1 MKQAK
6 LKPLA
11 ASILS
16 LSLLTVMAGAAV
28 APALEVIRAHFSD
41 ASRTSVQLIVSMPA
55 VFIVITNLCFN
66 RLAEKFG
73 SKTLVMTGLVLYTA
87 GGCCAG
93 LFDSIG
99 LVLLMRAL
107 VGVGVGMIMPLSTGL
122 LTYYFPPEKRE
133 GLLGLASA
141 ANQLGGVIATLL
153 AGLLAGISWRLSFM
167 VYLMG
172 LISIVLCLIF
182 LPNDRI
188 GGTAQ
193 PDEAP
198 RGGVFRRNLTHIA
211 AMFLLMSAFFVY
223 PANFA
228 IVTAAEGDI
237 PMQLCAPVMAG
248 LDLVAFLGGLLFVWV
263 KRVSGRFA
271 ALVAPL
277 MFLAGYCLLA
287 FVGGTAGTLAGSA
300 LIGFANGVGIPY
312 IISTASA
319 NEGRRAATAV
329 MPLLSASMYLAQFV
343 SPFLLSAVA
352 AFAGGAAR
360 LPYYLAVTLSALL
373 CLISLP
379 HCHGGDALARR
390 EGRFALR

>member
-73 SKTLVMTGLVLYTA
+73 SKTLIMTGLVLYTA

-188 GGTAQ
+188 GGAAQ
-193 PDEAP
+193 PDDAP
-198 RGGVFRRNLTHIA
+198 HGGVFRRNLTHIA

-248 LDLVAFLGGLLFVWV
+248 LDLIAFLGGLLFVWV

-277 MFLAGYCLLA
+277 MFLVGYCLLA

-312 IISTASA
+312 IISAASA
-319 NEGRRAATAV
+319 NEGRRAATTV

-360 LPYYLAVTLSALL
+360 LPYYLAAALSALL

-379 HCHGGDALARR
+379 NCR
-390 EGRFALR
+390 

>member
-1 MKQAK
+1 MKQTK

-188 GGTAQ
+188 GGAAQ

-237 PMQLCAPVMAG
+237 PLQLCAPVMAG
-248 LDLVAFLGGLLFVWV
+248 LDLIAFLDGLLFVWV

-319 NEGRRAATAV
+319 NEGRRAATTV

-360 LPYYLAVTLSALL
+360 LPYYLAVALSALL

-379 HCHGGDALARR
+379 NCR
-390 EGRFALR
+390 

>member
-188 GGTAQ
+188 GGAAQ

-228 IVTAAEGDI
+228 IVTAAEGDM

-319 NEGRRAATAV
+319 NEGRCAATTV

-352 AFAGGAAR
+352 AFAGDTAR
-360 LPYYLAVTLSALL
+360 LPYYLAVAISALL

-379 HCHGGDALARR
+379 NCR
-390 EGRFALR
+390 

>member
-73 SKTLVMTGLVLYTA
+73 SKTLIMTGLVLYTA

-193 PDEAP
+193 SDDAP

-248 LDLVAFLGGLLFVWV
+248 LDLIAFLGGLLFVWV

-312 IISTASA
+312 IISAASA
-319 NEGRRAATAV
+319 NEGRRAATTV

-360 LPYYLAVTLSALL
+360 LPYYLAVALSALL

-379 HCHGGDALARR
+379 TRRGGDAP
-390 EGRFALR
+390 

>member
-1 MKQAK
+1 MKQTK

-73 SKTLVMTGLVLYTA
+73 SKTLVITGLVLYTA

-188 GGTAQ
+188 GGAAQ

-277 MFLAGYCLLA
+277 MFLVGYCLLA

-300 LIGFANGVGIPY
+300 LVGFANGVGIPY

-319 NEGRRAATAV
+319 NEGRRAATTV

-343 SPFLLSAVA
+343 SPFLLSAAA

-379 HCHGGDALARR
+379 NCR
-390 EGRFALR
+390 

>member
-172 LISIVLCLIF
+172 LISIILCLIF

-188 GGTAQ
+188 GGAAQ

-198 RGGVFRRNLTHIA
+198 RGGVFRRNLTHITA
-211 AMFLLMSAFFVY
+211 VFLLMSAFFVY

-312 IISTASA
+312 NISTASA
-319 NEGRRAATAV
+319 NEGRRAATTV

-352 AFAGGAAR
+352 AFASGAAR

-379 HCHGGDALARR
+379 NCR
-390 EGRFALR
+390 

>member
-66 RLAEKFG
+66 RLAEKID
-73 SKTLVMTGLVLYTA
+73 SKTLVITGLVLYTA

-188 GGTAQ
+188 GGAAQ

-248 LDLVAFLGGLLFVWV
+248 LDLIAFLGGLLFVWI

-319 NEGRRAATAV
+319 NEGRRAATTV

-343 SPFLLSAVA
+343 SPFLLSAAA

-373 CLISLP
+373 CLVSLP
-379 HCHGGDALARR
+379 HCHGGNAP
-390 EGRFALR
+390 

>member
-66 RLAEKFG
+66 RLAKKFG

-188 GGTAQ
+188 GDAAQ

-248 LDLVAFLGGLLFVWV
+248 LDLIAFLGGLLFVWV

-319 NEGRRAATAV
+319 NEGRRAATTV

-360 LPYYLAVTLSALL
+360 LPYYLAVALSALL

-379 HCHGGDALARR
+379 NCR
-390 EGRFALR
+390 

>member
-1 MKQAK
+1 MKQPK

-73 SKTLVMTGLVLYTA
+73 SKTLVITGLVLYTA

-188 GGTAQ
+188 GGAAQ

-198 RGGVFRRNLTHIA
+198 RVGVFRRNLTHIA

-300 LIGFANGVGIPY
+300 LIGFANGIGIPY

-319 NEGRRAATAV
+319 NEGRRAATTV

-343 SPFLLSAVA
+343 SPFLLSAAA

-379 HCHGGDALARR
+379 HCHGGNCR
-390 EGRFALR
+390 

>member
-1 MKQAK
+1 MKQPK

-188 GGTAQ
+188 GGAAQ

-277 MFLAGYCLLA
+277 MFLVGYCLLA

-319 NEGRRAATAV
+319 NEGRRAATTV

-379 HCHGGDALARR
+379 NCR
-390 EGRFALR
+390 

>member
-55 VFIVITNLCFN
+55 VFIVITSLCFN

-107 VGVGVGMIMPLSTGL
+107 VGVGVGIIMPLSTGL

-133 GLLGLASA
+133 GLMGLASA

-153 AGLLAGISWRLSFM
+153 AGVLAGISWRLSFM

-188 GGTAQ
+188 GGAAQ
-193 PDEAP
+193 SDGVP
-198 RGGVFRRNLTHIA
+198 RGGVFRRNLPYIA

-237 PMQLCAPVMAG
+237 PMKLCAPVMAG

-263 KRVSGRFA
+263 KRVSGRCA
-271 ALVAPL
+271 ALVAPV

-287 FVGGTAGTLAGSA
+287 FAGGMAGTLAGSA

-312 IISTASA
+312 IISSASA
-319 NEGRRAATAV
+319 NEGRRAATTV

-352 AFAGGAAR
+352 AFAGGSAR
-360 LPYYLAVTLSALL
+360 LPYYLAVALSALL
-373 CLISLP
+373 CLVSLP
-379 HCHGGDALARR
+379 QCHGGDTP
-390 EGRFALR
+390 